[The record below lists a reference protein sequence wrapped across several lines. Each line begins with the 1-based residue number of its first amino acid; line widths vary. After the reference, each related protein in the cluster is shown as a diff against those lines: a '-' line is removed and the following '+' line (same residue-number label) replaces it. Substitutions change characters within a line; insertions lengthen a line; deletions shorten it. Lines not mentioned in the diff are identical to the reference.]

1 MKIVAV
7 TCCSV
12 GIAHTYMAA
21 GGIEKACKAAGH
33 SCKVETQG
41 SIGIEDKL
49 SAKEIA
55 AADLVIFAADL
66 PVLEVSRFEGKLLYE
81 CGTEEFIKNK
91 DKALAAAI
99 EFYNNHK

>member
-21 GGIEKACKAAGH
+21 GGIEKACKEKGYG
-33 SCKVETQG
+33 CKVETQG
-41 SIGIEDKL
+41 SVGIEDKL

-55 AADLVIFAADL
+55 DADLVIRGYRDNRFRVGNLCSGLSRDGYKDN
-66 PVLEVSRFEGKLLYE
+66 VSWGVGA
-81 CGTEEFIKNK
+81 GTNDRKR
-91 DKALAAAI
+91 
-99 EFYNNHK
+99 